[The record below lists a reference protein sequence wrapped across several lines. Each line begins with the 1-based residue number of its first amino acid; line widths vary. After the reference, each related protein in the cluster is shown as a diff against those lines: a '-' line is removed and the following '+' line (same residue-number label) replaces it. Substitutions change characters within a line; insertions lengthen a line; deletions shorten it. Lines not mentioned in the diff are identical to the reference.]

1 MPRPFGPGRVAS
13 ERFEFGGDSRVERV
27 EASNQFAIIVYVG
40 RHFFRF
46 FLILGKSALPAQ
58 FEVVALDLLDEESS
72 EEVGGDLR
80 LQVLV
85 VWGVTVPYGMKF
97 VAKRVERVFYAARR
111 EVAVDGLN
119 RFLRDG
125 VANRRFHAF
134 AKVVDAYA
142 ENGVE
147 KGRPRPVTRFFSHC
161 VYLLFLNVLKRCGDD
176 REAERGNRRQAE
188 PKRRA
193 FPNRDVVK
201 RRVERV
207 LKSLDGE
214 SLVF

>member
-1 MPRPFGPGRVAS
+1 
-13 ERFEFGGDSRVERV
+13 
-27 EASNQFAIIVYVG
+27 
-40 RHFFRF
+40 
-46 FLILGKSALPAQ
+46 
-58 FEVVALDLLDEESS
+58 
-72 EEVGGDLR
+72 
-80 LQVLV
+80 
-85 VWGVTVPYGMKF
+85 MKF

-111 EVAVDGLN
+111 EVAVDALN

-147 KGRPRPVTRFFSHC
+147 KGRPRPVTRFFSYC
-161 VYLLFLNVLKRCGDD
+161 VYLLFLNVLKRRDDD
-176 REAERGNRRQAE
+176 RQDGRNAE

-193 FPNRDVVK
+193 TINRDVVK